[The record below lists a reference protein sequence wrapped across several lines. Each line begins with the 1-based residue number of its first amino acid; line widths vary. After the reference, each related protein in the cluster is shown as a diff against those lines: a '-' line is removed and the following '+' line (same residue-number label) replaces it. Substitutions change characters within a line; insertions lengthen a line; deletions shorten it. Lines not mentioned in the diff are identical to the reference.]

1 MTVLIVPGVVG
12 NTNPARVI
20 FDNPFAHG
28 CSADLQSCVPTGAL
42 NAQAQSAVS
51 PAATVA
57 QVQQAVPQRE
67 LSGSAWVA
75 QFPTGTS
82 TSDLAPAFRDA
93 VNSFIQAISSAG
105 GAVSIAATYRPPER
119 AYLMHYAWKI
129 ANGTI
134 QPDRVPT
141 MVGVNIEWDHGQ

>member
-93 VNSFIQAISSAG
+93 VNSFIQAIS
-105 GAVSIAATYRPPER
+105 
-119 AYLMHYAWKI
+119 
-129 ANGTI
+129 
-134 QPDRVPT
+134 
-141 MVGVNIEWDHGQ
+141 